1 VTSDIEQV
9 LIARLLVEP
18 EHIAGLAESLNASD
32 FTHPA
37 SARTWSAMQ
46 RLAAEGRPI
55 DIAVLRAEGVEPG
68 EPTRVLTSAHTAPV
82 DEYAALIRRAAY
94 KRRVAGSLETALG
107 QVERLSDPADIAMA
121 VQKVMATVITMPH
134 GDGDDEP
141 EPIIKIIRRPKASR
155 SVGMPYGLPHLDEV
169 VPPAHPGNMIVL
181 AGYAGIGKSWIS
193 LGIIRNWARDAKYPL
208 LFASLEMSKEE
219 VGDRFLLYGDDI
231 ESDPHFANLYVETDV
246 RLTTAGLRSKAAKLK
261 MQHGGLTAICVDYM
275 QLLTDRPEIAETHER
290 VTGISRELKSLAR
303 EFHCPVL
310 ALSQFNREGERA
322 GRKPRLSD
330 LAQSGAIER
339 DADAVFGLWKEKRT
353 DDWVDILVL
362 KHRHGATGSTVR
374 EDFTLARNGMH

>member
-1 VTSDIEQV
+1 MTADIEQV

-18 EHIAGLAESLNASD
+18 EHIAGLAGSLNASD

-55 DIAVLRAEGVEPG
+55 DIAVIRAEGVEPG

-82 DEYAALIRRAAY
+82 EEYARRIREAGY
-94 KRRVAGSLETALG
+94 KRRVEQALASVLG
-107 QVERLSDPADIAMA
+107 EVERLTDPADIALA
-121 VQKVMATVITMPH
+121 VQKVTASVITIPH
-134 GDGDDEP
+134 GTGDEEP
-141 EPIIKIIRRPKASR
+141 EPIIDIIRRPKAAR
-155 SVGMPYGLPHLDEV
+155 SAGMPYGLPNLDAV

-181 AGYAGIGKSWIS
+181 AGYAGIGKSWTS
-193 LGIIRNWARDAKYPL
+193 LGIIRHWARDAKYPV

-219 VGDRFLLYGDDI
+219 VADRFLLYGDDI
-231 ESDPHFANLYVETDV
+231 ESYPLLYVEADP
-246 RLTTAGLRSKAAKLK
+246 RLTTAGLRSKAARLR
-261 MQHGGLTAICVDYM
+261 MTHGGLTAMSVDYM

-290 VTGISRELKSLAR
+290 VTGISRELKALAR
-303 EFHCPVL
+303 EFHCPML

-353 DDWVDILVL
+353 DDYVDIGIL
-362 KHRHGATGSTVR
+362 KHRHGPTGAWVR
-374 EDFTLARNGMH
+374 EDFALARHKREAA